1 MERQLYDREVS
12 VLIPAY
18 NCAATICR
26 AIRSALQQ
34 TFQDFELV
42 IVDDGSR
49 DATVEMIATIVD
61 PRIKVIRHA
70 KNMGEAEARNTAV
83 RSASGR
89 FVAFLDSDDEWLPE
103 KLSLQMDVVHRGQEE
118 IIANVSGF
126 FLIDEFNIRRKEI
139 PIQPASWYKHLL
151 MGCGLAPGTTLL
163 VSRAAFEK
171 VGYYDPCL
179 PRYTDWDWLLRFT
192 KLHQLTVTPEPLA
205 VIYRGSQPRAEV
217 VEAAARKF
225 LELHLQEFQQFG
237 YYGKRAIG
245 KRYLEVAIYY
255 FLEGNRRAGWT
266 WFRKAISQSV
276 IQRAGMY
283 LRILDIMLGTSIVP
297 AIIRFHVRRS
307 QEDE

>member
-1 MERQLYDREVS
+1 MERESYEREVS
-12 VLIPAY
+12 ILIPAY
-18 NCAATICR
+18 NCAATIER

-42 IVDDGSR
+42 IVDDGSQ

-61 PRIKVIRHA
+61 PRIKVIRHK
-70 KNMGEAEARNTAV
+70 KNLGEAEARNTAV

-103 KLSLQMDVVHRGQEE
+103 KLSRQMEMVHRGQDE

-139 PIQPASWYKHLL
+139 PTQPASWYRHLL

-163 VSRAAFEK
+163 VSRAAFGK
-171 VGYYDPCL
+171 IGYYDSSL

-192 KLHQLTVTPEPLA
+192 KLHPLTVTPEPLA
-205 VIYRGSQPRAEV
+205 VIHRGSQPRAEV
-217 VEAAARKF
+217 VEAAARQF
-225 LELHLQEFQQFG
+225 LELHLQEFQHFG

-255 FLEGNRRAGWT
+255 FLEGDRMEGWA
-266 WFRKAISQSV
+266 WFWSAIRKSPW
-276 IQRAGMY
+276 QRVGMY
-283 LRILDIMLGTSIVP
+283 LRILDIMLGTSFVP
-297 AIIRFHVRRS
+297 AIIRFHARRS
-307 QEDE
+307 REDA